1 MSSLFTLGED
11 RYLYLRSRSDGL
23 MAVDLDGFT
32 LENVLCDFAAEG
44 ACTTLTFTRKGMS
57 PCKILPSREDRKP
70 HSWLRFSGP
79 DREESYVLN
88 IQDSL
93 LTRGDYCY
101 NYDDMKSIFNLVVL
115 VLPQTYDDVIAEILK
130 E

>member
-11 RYLYLRSRSDGL
+11 KYLYLKSRSDGL
-23 MAVDLDGFT
+23 MKIDLEGFT
-32 LENVLCDFAAEG
+32 LENIFCDFSEEEVS
-44 ACTTLTFTRKGMS
+44 TTLTFERKGMS
-57 PCKILPSREDRKP
+57 PCKVLPSREDRKP
-70 HSWLRFSGP
+70 HSWLRFSCP

-101 NYDDMKSIFNLVVL
+101 NNADRISIFNLLVH